1 VINKFKKMKKY
12 ILYLVL
18 ILACVNVNAQSFKLP
33 EKMINSEDSLEPLTE
48 EEISE
53 IQGKVDEFYH
63 KMQKQYSDYDEM
75 AKQYY
80 VEFRTDTFAIEIIEN
95 LRSSKR
101 IPELEYSIIVS
112 DVNAAYDVLLNKYYK
127 LLRANL
133 NEEKQEMLK
142 QSQLNWLKFK
152 TSELKLCGE
161 VFLEDGSIGEIK
173 ARYYDTELIKSRTI
187 RLFEYLVEISAY
199 VD

>member
-1 VINKFKKMKKY
+1 
-12 ILYLVL
+12 
-18 ILACVNVNAQSFKLP
+18 
-33 EKMINSEDSLEPLTE
+33 
-48 EEISE
+48 
-53 IQGKVDEFYH
+53 
-63 KMQKQYSDYDEM
+63 MQKQYSDYDEM

-112 DVNAAYDVLLNKYYK
+112 DVNAAYNVLLNKYYK

-161 VFLEDGSIGEIK
+161 LFLEDGSIGEIK

>member
-1 VINKFKKMKKY
+1 MKNY

-18 ILACVNVNAQSFKLP
+18 ILACVNVNVNAQSFKLP

-161 VFLEDGSIGEIK
+161 LFLEDGSIGEIK

>member
-1 VINKFKKMKKY
+1 
-12 ILYLVL
+12 
-18 ILACVNVNAQSFKLP
+18 
-33 EKMINSEDSLEPLTE
+33 
-48 EEISE
+48 
-53 IQGKVDEFYH
+53 
-63 KMQKQYSDYDEM
+63 
-75 AKQYY
+75 
-80 VEFRTDTFAIEIIEN
+80 
-95 LRSSKR
+95 
-101 IPELEYSIIVS
+101 
-112 DVNAAYDVLLNKYYK
+112 
-127 LLRANL
+127 L

-161 VFLEDGSIGEIK
+161 LFLEDGSIGDIK